1 MTPLKWGHRN
11 RTGVKRIEHSPVTD
25 TALSKPQRQVSLR
38 VLATTD
44 LHMNLLGHD
53 YFGDRLNP
61 VIGLSRTATLIAR
74 ARKEADD
81 MGAATLLLDNGD
93 GLQGTPLGE
102 LPNNTKPHP
111 LMQAFQVLDYDA
123 IGLGNHDFNY
133 GLEALQRT
141 LSDAPCPVICSNMT
155 ALAADTKLPFVTS
168 AVLERQLPSCPEAPP
183 IKIGLLSVLPMQ
195 TLQWDAHL
203 LAGRV
208 QIENTVQAARAA
220 SATLRAAGCDLI
232 IALAHTGL
240 GQDTEATDSEN
251 TLQHLALIDD
261 IDALVGGHTHLQLP
275 GPAVPFAKPVV
286 MPGSLGSH
294 LGVIDLRLEHD
305 LDGWH
310 LTDWD
315 CELRA
320 IAKRNNSGQLV
331 PQVAETPEFVTAL
344 AKAHSATR
352 TWMSKPVG
360 HSPQSLHSFFTF
372 FAPDRALALVASA
385 QAAALRPLLADCAEG
400 GLPLLSAVSPYKFG
414 GRAGPSHYTD
424 VPAGPLC
431 RRHVADLHVFP
442 NQLNAVSLSGAQVLE
457 WLEMSA
463 GVFNHVAPGS
473 YDTALVNPDRA
484 GHNFDSLHGLTYQ
497 IDLSVLARFH
507 GSGHLADAN
516 AHRIRTPCWNGLP
529 LDPEQQFVV
538 AINSH
543 RAGGGGN
550 FTMVQQ
556 ASHLSLPRRPIQNV
570 LYDYL
575 NGSLPADP
583 LATAPPPW
591 HFSSLP
597 DTKVLAFTGPTAR
610 QHLHELADLN
620 LAPGEMTTNGFLKL
634 HLPL

>member
-1 MTPLKWGHRN
+1 MGPQKQDRRQAHR
-11 RTGVKRIEHSPVTD
+11 TLTD
-25 TALSKPQRQVSLR
+25 TDLSKTQQQARLR

-53 YFGDRLNP
+53 YFGDRPNP

-74 ARKEADD
+74 ARQEADG

-102 LPNNTKPHP
+102 LPNNTAPHP
-111 LMQAFQVLDYDA
+111 LMQAFRVLHYDA
-123 IGLGNHDFNY
+123 MGLGNHDFNY
-133 GLEALQRT
+133 GVEALERV
-141 LSDAPCPVICSNMT
+141 LRDAPCPVICSNMT
-155 ALAADTKLPFVTS
+155 ALGADTKLPFVTS
-168 AVLERQLPSCPEAPP
+168 AVLERQFPSCPEAPS
-183 IKIGLLSVLPMQ
+183 IKIGLLSVLPVQ

-208 QIENTVQAARAA
+208 QIENTVQAARAT
-220 SATLRAAGCDLI
+220 SAALRAAGCDLI

-240 GQDTEATDSEN
+240 GQDTETTDSEN

-275 GPAVPFAKPVV
+275 DPAVQFAKPVV

-294 LGVIDLRLEHD
+294 LGVIDLHLEHS

-320 IAKRNNSGQLV
+320 IAKRNNSGQLE
-331 PQVAETPEFVTAL
+331 PQVAEPPAFITAL
-344 AKAHSATR
+344 AEAHSATR
-352 TWMSKPVG
+352 TWMSQPVG
-360 HSPQSLHSFFTF
+360 HSPQSLHSFFTL

-385 QAAALRPLLADCAEG
+385 QVAALRPLLVDCAEG
-400 GLPLLSAVSPYKFG
+400 RLPMLSAVSAYKFG
-414 GRAGPSHYTD
+414 GRAGPNHYTD

-442 NQLNAVSLSGAQVLE
+442 NQLNAVTLSGAQVLE

-463 GVFNHVAPGS
+463 GVFNQVVPGTCN
-473 YDTALVNPDRA
+473 TALINPDRA
-484 GHNFDSLHGLTYQ
+484 GHNFDVLHGLTYQ
-497 IDLSVLARFH
+497 IDLSVPARFH
-507 GSGHLADAN
+507 ASGQLADASV
-516 AHRIRTPCWNGLP
+516 HRIRTPCWNGQP
-529 LDPEQQFVV
+529 LDPKQQFTV
-538 AINSH
+538 ALNSH

-556 ASHLSLPRRPIQNV
+556 AAHLSLPRRPIQHI

-583 LATAPPPW
+583 LASAPPPW
-591 HFSSLP
+591 RFANLP
-597 DTKVLAFTGPTAR
+597 GTEVLAFTSPTAR

-620 LAPGEMTTNGFLKL
+620 LAPGEITADGFLKL
-634 HLPL
+634 HIPL

>member
-1 MTPLKWGHRN
+1 MGPRKQDRRQAHR
-11 RTGVKRIEHSPVTD
+11 TLTD
-25 TALSKPQRQVSLR
+25 TDLSKSQRQASLR

-53 YFGDRLNP
+53 YFGDRAVP
-61 VIGLSRTATLIAR
+61 GIGLSRTATLIKQAR
-74 ARKEADD
+74 GEAVD
-81 MGAATLLLDNGD
+81 MAAATLLVDNGD

-102 LPNNTKPHP
+102 LADNTAPHP
-111 LMQAFQVLDYDA
+111 LMQAFQVLKHDA

-133 GLEALQRT
+133 GLEALERA

-155 ALAADTKLPFVTS
+155 AVDADTKLPFVTS
-168 AVLERQLPSCPEAPP
+168 AVLERQFPSYPETPP
-183 IKIGLLSVLPMQ
+183 IKIGLLSVLPLQ

-208 QIENTVQAARAA
+208 QIENTVQAARAT
-220 SATLRAAGCDLI
+220 SAALRAAGCDLV

-240 GQDTEATDSEN
+240 GQDNEATDSEN
-251 TLQHLALIDD
+251 TLQHLALIGD

-275 GPAVPFAKPVV
+275 DPDVPFAKPVV

-294 LGVIDLRLEHD
+294 LGVIDLRLEHSVN
-305 LDGWH
+305 GWQ
-310 LTDWD
+310 LTGWD

-320 IAKRNNSGQLV
+320 IAKRNETGHLAPLV
-331 PQVAETPEFVTAL
+331 VEDPVFVSAL
-344 AKAHSATR
+344 AKAHNDTR
-352 TWMSKPVG
+352 TRMSQPVG
-360 HSPQSLHSFFTF
+360 HNPQSLHSFFTF
-372 FAPDRALALVASA
+372 FAPDRALALVARA
-385 QAAALRPLLADCAEG
+385 QAAALQPLLANTAEG
-400 GLPLLSAVSPYKFG
+400 KLPLLSAVSPYKFG
-414 GRAGPSHYTD
+414 GRAGPAHYTD

-431 RRHVADLHVFP
+431 RRHVADLHIFP

-463 GVFNHVAPGS
+463 GVFNQVALGS
-473 YDTALVNPDRA
+473 SDTALVNPDRA

-497 IDLSVLARFH
+497 IDLSVPARFH
-507 GSGHLADAN
+507 ASGHLADAN
-516 AHRIRTPCWNGLP
+516 AHRVRTPCWNGQP

-550 FTMVQQ
+550 FTMVHQ
-556 ASHLSLPRRPIQNV
+556 APHLSLPRRPIQDV

-597 DTKVLAFTGPTAR
+597 NTKVLAFTGPTAR

-620 LAPGEMTTNGFLKL
+620 LAPGEMTANGFLKL